1 MNQLIAPTPKPQFQ
15 VLLLDG
21 ARKFINSLEV
31 DVQSEIYSDMRA
43 ASITKDSNLFKK
55 ISPTIWEFRTKYK
68 NLQYRTLAFWDKTQK
83 AMVMA
88 TSGFIKKTQKTPPQ
102 EIKKAEQIMKQYYK
116 NAK

>member
-1 MNQLIAPTPKPQFQ
+1 MDQPTKPTPQPQFQ
-15 VLLLDG
+15 VSLLDG
-21 ARKFINSLEV
+21 ARKFINSLEA
-31 DVQSEIYSDMRA
+31 DVKSEIYSDMRA
-43 ASITKDSNLFKK
+43 ASITKDPHLFKK

-68 NLQYRTLAFWDKTQK
+68 GLQYRTLAFWHKTQK

-102 EIKKAEQIMKQYYK
+102 EIKKAEQIMKQYYE